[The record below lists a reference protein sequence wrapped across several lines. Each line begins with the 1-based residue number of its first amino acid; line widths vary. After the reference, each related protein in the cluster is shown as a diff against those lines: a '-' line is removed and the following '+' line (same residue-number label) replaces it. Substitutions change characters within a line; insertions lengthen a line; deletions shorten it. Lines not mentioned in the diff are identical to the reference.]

1 MARTKKEELA
11 TENVT
16 GTEEDFDGTM
26 AAEPVVASEE
36 DKEEDFEIP
45 DDGEPSEE
53 ASEGAE
59 DGETAPEE
67 ADAGAA
73 QPDGK
78 PKEKDRIQV
87 ASKRQKRKIYKSEAV
102 FTEDGLVKTT
112 KQNNQRH
119 IEYIELAA
127 SIKEQNVL
135 RGKLIGITNVLRDGS
150 KTPIPFGEVAYKDHW
165 TVFIPA
171 SALFDATIQPPEVID
186 ALKDPERSNGAY
198 KNVMNRRINSQVD
211 FIATYA
217 DEKNGY
223 AIGSHIW
230 AMSRRSANYYSER
243 RRDGR
248 PDITSGMVVRGS
260 VVQTNSYGIYVD
272 LFGAET
278 FIPNTELSWHQI
290 ADARDLYDV
299 GSEVDV
305 RILSIKQTM
314 LYDAVRRKDYRVAK
328 VSASVKQLTEDPNKV
343 YFHDIEIGDSGLGV
357 VTQVTEFGIFAI
369 FKNKVQVKCG
379 LYNGGKGT
387 QPMVGDEL
395 RVEITKKGI
404 DKENGRCTYNGTVK
418 HWIRRA

>member
-67 ADAGAA
+67 ADADAA

-272 LFGAET
+272 LFPGIRSLMQVI
-278 FIPNTELSWHQI
+278 F
-290 ADARDLYDV
+290 
-299 GSEVDV
+299 
-305 RILSIKQTM
+305 TM
-314 LYDAVRRKDYRVAK
+314 L
-328 VSASVKQLTEDPNKV
+328 DPR
-343 YFHDIEIGDSGLGV
+343 L
-357 VTQVTEFGIFAI
+357 
-369 FKNKVQVKCG
+369 
-379 LYNGGKGT
+379 
-387 QPMVGDEL
+387 M
-395 RVEITKKGI
+395 
-404 DKENGRCTYNGTVK
+404 
-418 HWIRRA
+418 